1 MASISQ
7 MGIKEKESFLTA
19 KSQVE
24 TQYYRQTQDPRFQEF
39 ESIKILNLI
48 WTGLFEEDVP
58 ASHDWLNFENSLIED
73 DPVGYQ
79 DTMLRLATLISCG
92 FGTNAFAWSKT
103 TNLVPIKTVLA
114 GFQILILASTTLI
127 SETDLID
134 DKGNEQ
140 PSLFFYTQQG
150 AGRVSG
156 RDILLVSRATQQVV
170 GRFPDFNQ
178 RTSGVE
184 TNVERMQHIHPEQN
198 WIVTNLDK

>member
-1 MASISQ
+1 MMQVLAAIEHNLEREI
-7 MGIKEKESFLTA
+7 IKHDLDVLTG
-19 KSQVE
+19 V
-24 TQYYRQTQDPRFQEF
+24 QE
-39 ESIKILNLI
+39 
-48 WTGLFEEDVP
+48 
-58 ASHDWLNFENSLIED
+58 DWLNFENSLVED

-92 FGTNAFAWSKT
+92 CGTNAFAWSKT
-103 TNLVPIKTVLA
+103 TNLVPVKTVLA

-140 PSLFFYTQQG
+140 PSLFFCAQQG

-184 TNVERMQHIHPEQN
+184 TNVERMQHIYPEQN